1 MPKSPYK
8 SKERICILKR
18 LKKMKILKRRTI
30 DISGSIYAPIP
41 FWIAENYGI
50 RRNSPVEYETEDDS
64 VLVIKI
70 GKTKHE

>member
-1 MPKSPYK
+1 
-8 SKERICILKR
+8 
-18 LKKMKILKRRTI
+18 MKILKRRTI